1 MAKTVKKRGRKK
13 KEEVQE
19 EIPAETDNAE
29 EVADADDA
37 DDEED
42 SERTDESAEVDL
54 GDSDLELDG
63 DDGVDLEEVDVSK
76 EDPSSAAQLLAIRRA
91 LEDRE
96 DQKKMSRELDYLD
109 FDD

>member
-29 EVADADDA
+29 EVADADD
-37 DDEED
+37 EED
-42 SERTDESAEVDL
+42 PERTDESAEVDL